1 MRRRAVVFMLLGPLL
16 SGMLLATLVSAAW
29 MLVGLPLP
37 AKADTW
43 FRVAQV
49 PPTGQASYTSGSPD
63 QVQFFLVVG
72 NDSYN
77 RGDRGGIG
85 LGDAIHVI
93 GVNPG
98 AHAAT
103 IIDIPRDTSLGAGK
117 INATLEQGGL
127 AAMTSTVSGFV
138 GVPIRFA
145 MTTNFDDFINMVDE
159 MGGIDLNI
167 QQPMHD
173 LENSGSDF
181 EPGPQHVVGA
191 DALKFARD
199 RHSFSEGD
207 LRRTQNQG
215 YLMIAAL
222 QTIQARNP
230 GASGMLNLLATLGRH
245 VVMENVSLT
254 DLYRL
259 GRLALTIDPNNIK
272 NVVIPTG
279 GGSGTNLSPGAGID
293 DLFADFRDDG
303 ILESH

>member
-1 MRRRAVVFMLLGPLL
+1 
-16 SGMLLATLVSAAW
+16 
-29 MLVGLPLP
+29 
-37 AKADTW
+37 
-43 FRVAQV
+43 
-49 PPTGQASYTSGSPD
+49 
-63 QVQFFLVVG
+63 
-72 NDSYN
+72 
-77 RGDRGGIG
+77 
-85 LGDAIHVI
+85 
-93 GVNPG
+93 
-98 AHAAT
+98 
-103 IIDIPRDTSLGAGK
+103 PRDTSLGAGK

-159 MGGIDLNI
+159 MGGIDLTI

-199 RHSFSEGD
+199 RHSFSDGD

-230 GASGMLNLLATLGRH
+230 GASGMLSLLATLGRH

-259 GRLALTIDPNNIK
+259 GRLALAIDPHHIK
-272 NVVIPTG
+272 NVVVPPG
-279 GGSGTNLSPGAGID
+279 GGRGPHPSPRARLAHPLAQLPAAGILGD
-293 DLFADFRDDG
+293 
-303 ILESH
+303 H